1 MNLRLDPN
9 QFLALY
15 NALSIQ
21 LSSTDSD
28 VPGWEGVEEVKKRM
42 EEIILDSLT
51 AAEFSKVQPQF
62 SKWADKEQQRIHQLE
77 EDLKTIGSSSASNIE
92 EIDDGVYAPP
102 PKKKVGLKK

>member
-51 AAEFSKVQPQF
+51 ATEVSKAQPHF

-77 EDLKTIGSSSASNIE
+77 EDLKTISLNSSNIN

-102 PKKKVGLKK
+102 QKKVGLKK